1 MNRIV
6 ISILLLIQAIS
17 AMAQTGSVKGTV
29 IDAKTKETLIGTT
42 VMLKETSQGTI
53 TDFDG
58 NFLVQKVQ
66 AGKYTLLISFISYD
80 SQELNIEVK
89 PNEEVTL
96 NVALSP
102 ATLELEGVQVVAKAN
117 RESESMLL
125 AEQKN
130 AVVATQAIGA
140 QEISRKGASD
150 AEAAVTK
157 VSGIAKQEGVK
168 NVFVRGL
175 GDRFNATTLNGFPV
189 PSEDPEYKNISLD
202 FFSSDMI
209 KAVGVNKVFSAQM
222 TGDVAGAEIN
232 ISSKELLGDSEFG
245 IDLSA
250 GVNTQTLGKEF
261 MLSDGVNALGF
272 AQSKTAPT
280 NEAVY
285 SFGNSLNPT
294 SQNLQLNRALS
305 FAGGKRYK
313 TGTGKDMLSF
323 YVIGSYDADYSYV
336 NGIVRNTTTSGTVF
350 RDQMSD
356 EFELKTTHLLM
367 GNLEYGFNDYELS
380 YNAMVIHSNTRSML
394 DYNGMHSN
402 FEDVDDYKGLIRR
415 QQINDN
421 TLIVNQLRL
430 NRQFNSRLSANT
442 GASFNYTM
450 GSEPDRRINYLSDLG
465 NRKYHL
471 LKGTGRQQRFF
482 SDLNVADINVQL
494 EMSYK
499 LTDDE
504 ENVSL
509 VKAGYKGRF
518 AVDDFQGIE
527 WDNQRVTQPEID
539 QNNID
544 LDGLFNQSALDNGD
558 FINSEFESSY
568 SVDKYINSGYAELM
582 YQLNPSLILNAGLR
596 ADLVYLDVAYDV
608 NRGSSVGNTTK
619 DYFYLLPSLN
629 LKYSLNKDN
638 VLRLGASRTYTLPQ
652 SKEISPYRYVGRN
665 WSSQGNPDLI
675 PSTNYNL
682 DLKWDYF
689 LSRDEL
695 FSVAVFGKYIQDPIS
710 RIEKAS
716 AGGFLTYENIADN
729 AIIGGVEVEVRKN
742 LFSTQKDNAGTYS
755 KLSMGVNASYLK
767 TDVEVKGGLN
777 FTNKKTELEGAA
789 PFLVNADLSYQF
801 HKTDLDFTAS
811 LVKNYFSE
819 RIYTVGAGGYQDIV
833 ENGVPTLDFV
843 SSLKYKKHWG
853 LSLKARN
860 LLDPSFKLTRKPN
873 AAGADPIVLS
883 DYKKGMSFNLG
894 VSYNF

>member
-1 MNRIV
+1 
-6 ISILLLIQAIS
+6 
-17 AMAQTGSVKGTV
+17 MAQTGSVKGTV

-89 PNEEVTL
+89 PNEELTL

-272 AQSKTAPT
+272 AQNKTAPS

-313 TGTGKDMLSF
+313 TGAGKDMLSF

-367 GNLEYGFNDYELS
+367 GNLEYGFKDYDLS

-465 NRKYHL
+465 NGKYHL

-482 SDLNVADINVQL
+482 SDLNVADINVQF
-494 EMSYK
+494 EISYK

-544 LDGLFNQSALDNGD
+544 LDGLFNQSALDNRD

-638 VLRLGASRTYTLPQ
+638 VVRLGASRTYTLPQ

-729 AIIGGVEVEVRKN
+729 AIIGGVEVEARKN
-742 LFSTQKDNAGTYS
+742 LFSTQKDNNDTYS
-755 KLSMGVNASYLK
+755 KLSVGVNASYLK

-811 LVKNYFSE
+811 LVENYFSE

-860 LLDPSFKLTRKPN
+860 LLDPSFRLTRKPN